1 MQPPAASPSP
11 SAEALRAERKLLFVV
26 AAVQFVNVLDFMMVM
41 PLGPDFARA
50 LSIPTSQLGVVGA
63 SYTGAAAVAGIV
75 GAFFLDRFD
84 RRKALGFALAGL
96 MSATA
101 AGGFAW
107 DLHSMVGARIL
118 AGMFGGPA
126 TSLAL
131 AIVSDVVPPER
142 RGRAMGLV
150 MSAFSLAS
158 VLGVPAGLELAR
170 IGGWSAPF
178 FGVALLGAVLVALA
192 LRFLPPLKPA
202 PRVVSTE
209 PAGAIFRRPGALQG
223 LIAAAC
229 MMAANFMLVPN
240 LATYWQ
246 FNFGY
251 AREHLGMLYLVGG
264 LVSFAI
270 MRFVGQLVD
279 RYGAALVCAFGT
291 AAYLAVLLVSF
302 VVPQYSWPV
311 LGLFVGLMGASSFRF
326 VSLQSLT
333 SRVPLPA
340 ERARYMSTQSAVQH
354 IAAALGALAASH
366 LLTELPGGRLAG
378 MNHVGLVSMVLG
390 GLVPPLLWFV
400 EGQVRARERT
410 VAASQLAVSP
420 RQS

>member
-1 MQPPAASPSP
+1 MQSPAESLPVSP
-11 SAEALRAERKLLFVV
+11 AVLRAERKLLFIV

-50 LSIPTSQLGVVGA
+50 LSIPTSQIGIVGA

-84 RRKALGFALAGL
+84 RRKALGVALAGL
-96 MSATA
+96 MTATA
-101 AGGFAW
+101 AGGLAW
-107 DLHSMVGARIL
+107 DLHSMVAARVL

-150 MSAFSLAS
+150 MSAFAVAS

-170 IGGWSAPF
+170 LGGWSAPF
-178 FGVALLGAVLVALA
+178 FGVALLGAVLAALA
-192 LRFLPPLKPA
+192 IRLLPPLKPP
-202 PRVVSTE
+202 PRPVSE
-209 PAGAIFRRPGALQG
+209 VPAGSVLQRPGALQG
-223 LIAAAC
+223 LFAAGL
-229 MMAANFMLVPN
+229 MMCANFMLVPN

-251 AREHLGMLYLVGG
+251 PREHLGLLYLVGG

-270 MRFVGQLVD
+270 MRVVGQLVD
-279 RYGAALVCAFGT
+279 RYGAALICALGSV
-291 AAYLAVLLVSF
+291 AYLACLFVSF

-311 LGLFVGLMGASSFRF
+311 IGLFVVLMGSTSFRF
-326 VSLQSLT
+326 VPLQSLA
-333 SRVPLPA
+333 SRVPLPS

-354 IAAALGALAASH
+354 IAAALGAVLASQ
-366 LLTELPGGRLAG
+366 LLTEQPGGRLVG
-378 MNHVGLVSMVLG
+378 MNHVGMVSMTLG
-390 GLVPPLLWFV
+390 AFVPVLLWLV
-400 EGQVRARERT
+400 EGQVRARERA
-410 VAASQLAVSP
+410 VAVPHVPGSP
-420 RQS
+420 GKA

>member
-1 MQPPAASPSP
+1 MQPPSASLPP
-11 SAEALRAERKLLFVV
+11 SAETLRAERKLLFVV

-41 PLGPDFARA
+41 PLGPDFARVLA
-50 LSIPTSQLGVVGA
+50 IPTSQLGIVGA
-63 SYTGAAAVAGIV
+63 SYTGSAAVAGIL

-84 RRKALGFALAGL
+84 RRKALGFTLAGL
-96 MSATA
+96 MTATA

-131 AIVSDVVPPER
+131 AIVSDVVPPQR
-142 RGRAMGLV
+142 RGRAMGIV

-170 IGGWSAPF
+170 IGGWNAPF
-178 FGVALLGAVLVALA
+178 FGVALLGAVLIALA
-192 LRFLPPLKPA
+192 LRFLPPRKPPA
-202 PRVVSTE
+202 RVATSE
-209 PAGAIFRRPGALQG
+209 PAGSVLRRPGALQG
-223 LIAAAC
+223 LLAAGL

-240 LATYWQ
+240 LAAYWQ

-251 AREHLGMLYLVGG
+251 PREHMGLLYLVGG

-270 MRFVGQLVD
+270 MRVVGQLVD
-279 RYGAALVCAFGT
+279 RFGAALISAFGT
-291 AAYLAVLLVSF
+291 AAYLACLFVSF

-311 LGLFVGLMGASSFRF
+311 LGLFVVLMGSTSFRF
-326 VSLQSLT
+326 VPLQSLA
-333 SRVPLPA
+333 SRVPFPA

-354 IAAALGALAASH
+354 ISAALGALVASH
-366 LLTELPGGRLAG
+366 LLTELPGGRLSG
-378 MNHVGLVSMVLG
+378 MNHVGLVSMTLG
-390 GLVPPLLWFV
+390 ALVPGLLWFV
-400 EGQVRARERT
+400 EGQVRAREQA
-410 VAASQLAVSP
+410 VATADAQAP
-420 RQS
+420 TG